1 MSRRIHLLRL
11 AGRLVAAT
19 PARRLLA
26 GDLARRIRLRAGRQ
40 VDAATARAVV
50 DALEAGGV
58 PYRLIG
64 GWGVDA
70 LLGHQ
75 TRPHVDLDVVVDQSV
90 PNLLVR
96 VDVALAAVGLRPV
109 GEETSI
115 PPLSTVW
122 VYAGDQ
128 GATIDVLPA
137 DLSAPPFDVPA
148 ATGQL
153 DGRPVDCVTADVQRR
168 LRSGYRHRRT
178 DRDDLAVLATL
189 PPQ

>member
-1 MSRRIHLLRL
+1 VKRRLDLLRL
-11 AGRLVAAT
+11 AGRVVAAT

-50 DALEAGGV
+50 DALEAAGV

-70 LLGHQ
+70 LLGRQ
-75 TRPHVDLDVVVDQSV
+75 TRPHVDLDVVVDDAL
-90 PNLLVR
+90 PDLTVR
-96 VDVALAAVGLRPV
+96 VDVALAAIGLRPV
-109 GEETSI
+109 GKETSI
-115 PPLSTVW
+115 PPLPTVW
-122 VYAGDQ
+122 VYAGDG

-148 ATGQL
+148 ALGQL
-153 DGRPVDCVTADVQRR
+153 AERPVACVTADVQRR
-168 LRSGYRHRRT
+168 LRSGYRHRRA
-178 DRDDLAVLATL
+178 DLDDLAALSTL
-189 PPQ
+189 PPP

>member
-1 MSRRIHLLRL
+1 MNRRLHLLRL

-26 GDLARRIRLRAGRQ
+26 GDLARQIRLRAGRQ
-40 VDAATARAVV
+40 VDATTARAVI
-50 DALEAGGV
+50 DALEAAGV

-75 TRPHVDLDVVVDQSV
+75 TRPHVDLDVVVDASL

-96 VDVALAAVGLRPV
+96 VDVALTAIGLRPA
-109 GEETSI
+109 GQETSI
-115 PPLSTVW
+115 PPLPTVW

-137 DLSAPPFDVPA
+137 DLSAPPFDLPGAV
-148 ATGQL
+148 GQL
-153 DGRPVDCVTADVQRR
+153 DGRPVACVTADVQRR

-178 DRDDLAVLATL
+178 DRDDLAALATL
-189 PPQ
+189 PRP